1 MTGREPDVVV
11 GKPGTLLLEM
21 ALSSGELTPSECVII
36 GDTPEADI
44 AAGNALGMRT
54 VLVLSGNSEGV
65 EEGNAPGY
73 PASMQPDAI
82 IGSVVELVP

>member
-1 MTGREPDVVV
+1 
-11 GKPGTLLLEM
+11 M
-21 ALSSGELTPSECVII
+21 ALSRSGLTPSECVII

-65 EEGNAPGY
+65 DTGDAPSY
-73 PASMQPDAI
+73 PAAIQPDAVI
-82 IGSVVELVP
+82 RSVAELAP